1 MHKILIVED
10 QDVQRG
16 FLKDCINSL
25 GREYIIYE
33 AAQAAEALEIL
44 KNNSVDLIYLDIGLP
59 DMSGLELAMK
69 IRQLPCYDLTWIVFL
84 TTYTDYIL
92 EAFQKVHCY
101 DYIAKPYEKSTLIEL
116 TLKLTQQ
123 KTVPAAEDIKFITF
137 QMKGFTLKINLKDIL
152 FFEIYN
158 KNCTVHTFG
167 QKYVIKKT
175 SLKKIMDML
184 DSDCF
189 IQSHRS
195 YIVNLS
201 YIEKILKVQNTY
213 EISFYQYPDRALL
226 GETFKPLL
234 MNKFG
239 LGSDE

>member
-1 MHKILIVED
+1 MQKILVVED
-10 QDVQRG
+10 QDAQRS
-16 FLKDCINSL
+16 FLIDCIDSL
-25 GREYIIYE
+25 GKDYKVYQ
-33 AAQAAEALEIL
+33 ASQAAEALEIL
-44 KNNSVDLIYLDIGLP
+44 TSNSMDLIYLDIGLP

-69 IRQLPCYDLTWIVFL
+69 IRQLPGYDLTWIVFL

-92 EAFQKVHCY
+92 EAFQKIHCY
-101 DYIAKPYEKSTLIEL
+101 DYIAKPYQRSTITEL
-116 TLKLTQQ
+116 TLKLTQP
-123 KTVPAAEDIKFITF
+123 KTATAVEGMKFITF

-158 KNCTVHTFG
+158 KNCTVHTLS

-175 SLKKIMDML
+175 SLKKILEMVES
-184 DSDCF
+184 DSF

-201 YIEKILKVQNTY
+201 YIEKILKVQNSY
-213 EISFYQYPDRALL
+213 EISFYQYSDRALL

-239 LGSDE
+239 FGSDE